1 MIKEVE
7 VPVEKRIAKYVEVA
21 HETYKDVEVVREVI
35 IPVERIVEKKVYK
48 QKRVPRRIEV
58 E

>member
-21 HETYKDVEVVREVI
+21 HETYKDVEVVREVV

-48 QKRVPRRIEV
+48 QKRVPRRVEV

>member
-48 QKRVPRRIEV
+48 QKRVPRKVEV